1 MLAVKDDVNE
11 FLNGLYNFL
20 NFDRVIMDNLITTII
35 YVVYIYI
42 CVKNGANWITVLIGY
57 LIISTIFEFLG
68 ISGFL
73 NIITI
78 LETLF
83 SSIID
88 IIFAPAKG
96 FLDTLKDIIDAI
108 TPWW

>member
-11 FLNGLYNFL
+11 FLNSLYNFL

-108 TPWW
+108 TPW

>member
-20 NFDRVIMDNLITTII
+20 NFDRSLMDNIITII
-35 YVVYIYI
+35 IYIIYIYI

-57 LIISTIFEFLG
+57 LVISTVFEFFG
-68 ISGFL
+68 ISSIL

-88 IIFAPAKG
+88 IISAPAKN
-96 FLDTLKDIIDAI
+96 FLNALRDIIDAL

>member
-11 FLNGLYNFL
+11 FLNSLYNFL

-88 IIFAPAKG
+88 IISAPAKN
-96 FLDTLKDIIDAI
+96 FLNVLRDIIDAI
-108 TPWW
+108 TPW

>member
-11 FLNGLYNFL
+11 FLNNLYNFL

-83 SSIID
+83 TSIID
-88 IIFAPAKG
+88 IISAPAKN
-96 FLDTLKDIIDAI
+96 FLNVLRDIIDAI
-108 TPWW
+108 TPW

>member
-11 FLNGLYNFL
+11 FLNNLYNFL

-83 SSIID
+83 TSIID
-88 IIFAPAKG
+88 IISAPAKN
-96 FLDTLKDIIDAI
+96 FLNVLKDIIDAI
-108 TPWW
+108 TPW